1 MLTEVNSTMYSV
13 VVQGRVVATNIPSRT
28 LAEATIFTLPADQ
41 RAVAEIVPVTSEGK
55 QVLFG

>member
-13 VVQGRVVATNIPSRT
+13 VVQGKVVAANIPSRT

-41 RAVAEIVPVTSEGK
+41 RAIAEIVPVTSEGK

>member
-13 VVQGRVVATNIPSRT
+13 VVQGRVVSTNIPSRT
-28 LAEATIFTLPADQ
+28 LAEATIFTLPPDQ
-41 RAVAEIVPVTSEGK
+41 RAVAEIVPVTSDGK

>member
-13 VVQGRVVATNIPSRT
+13 IVQGRVVATNIPSRL
-28 LAEATIFTLPADQ
+28 LAEATIFQLPADQ
-41 RAVAEIVPVTSEGK
+41 RAIAEIVPVTSEGK

>member
-13 VVQGRVVATNIPSRT
+13 TVQGRVIATNIPSRT
-28 LAEATIFTLPADQ
+28 LAEATLFTLPPDQ
-41 RAVAEIVPVTSEGK
+41 RAVAEIVPVTGDGK